1 MQATRNR
8 PMISIIKVS
17 EWLTRNANE
26 KLYPRLFL
34 MSPNGTLLAYSTPVD
49 IKELRDQAA
58 LISIAWKEHCQ
69 GRQKPTV
76 NQRKE
81 AVRNDQS
88 ATASPSLRPALRTLT
103 IQSQAC
109 NILVRLLQPELLL
122 VLVGNIPPKKNQS
135 FSINAE
141 GDGDPRYPSTE
152 AAPSRP
158 GSSSRLL
165 QGDGADDGLKPTGSE
180 LSGKGKAP
188 SIMSN
193 MSQRDKDIRHGVLHV
208 QRKRLDALADYALR
222 DFESTGFV
230 MPADSDLQ

>member
-1 MQATRNR
+1 
-8 PMISIIKVS
+8 MINISKVS
-17 EWLTRNANE
+17 DWLTRNRNE

-69 GRQKPTV
+69 GRQKPTIS
-76 NQRKE
+76 QRKE
-81 AVRNDQS
+81 ARGS
-88 ATASPSLRPALRTLT
+88 ETATGASSLQPALRTLT

-122 VLVGNIPPKKNQS
+122 VLVGSIPPKKNQS
-135 FSINAE
+135 FRINAE
-141 GDGDPRYPSTE
+141 GDGDPRYPS
-152 AAPSRP
+152 ADASPSRP
-158 GSSSRLL
+158 GSSPRLL
-165 QGDGADDGLKPTGSE
+165 QGDGANESLKPTGSE
-180 LSGKGKAP
+180 VSGKGKAP

-193 MSQRDKDIRHGVLHV
+193 MSQREKDIRHGVLHV

>member
-1 MQATRNR
+1 
-8 PMISIIKVS
+8 
-17 EWLTRNANE
+17 
-26 KLYPRLFL
+26 

-69 GRQKPTV
+69 DRQKPTV
-76 NQRKE
+76 SQRKE
-81 AVRNDQS
+81 APRIDQP
-88 ATASPSLRPALRTLT
+88 ATSTATSSTRPALRTLT

-122 VLVGNIPPKKNQS
+122 VLVGNIPPKKHQS
-135 FSINAE
+135 FSITAE
-141 GDGDPRYPSTE
+141 GDGDPRYPSIE
-152 AAPSRP
+152 GAPSRP

-165 QGDGADDGLKPTGSE
+165 QGDGAADGLRPMGSE
-180 LSGKGKAP
+180 ISGKGKAP

-193 MSQRDKDIRHGVLHV
+193 MSQRDIDIRHGVLHV

>member
-1 MQATRNR
+1 
-8 PMISIIKVS
+8 
-17 EWLTRNANE
+17 
-26 KLYPRLFL
+26 

-69 GRQKPTV
+69 GRQKPPV
-76 NQRKE
+76 PSQRKE
-81 AVRNDQS
+81 PVRSDS
-88 ATASPSLRPALRTLT
+88 TPAASPSPSLQSALKTLT
-103 IQSQAC
+103 IQSRDC

-135 FSINAE
+135 FKINAE
-141 GDGDPRYPSTE
+141 GYGDPRYPAIDGS
-152 AAPSRP
+152 PSRP

-165 QGDGADDGLKPTGSE
+165 QGDAANDQSKFPGGEITS
-180 LSGKGKAP
+180 KAKTP

-193 MSQRDKDIRHGVLHV
+193 MSQREKDIRHGVLHV

-222 DFESTGFV
+222 DFESTGFI

>member
-1 MQATRNR
+1 
-8 PMISIIKVS
+8 
-17 EWLTRNANE
+17 
-26 KLYPRLFL
+26 

-76 NQRKE
+76 SQRKE
-81 AVRNDQS
+81 ARGSDQS
-88 ATASPSLRPALRTLT
+88 AMATGTSSLQPALRTLT

-109 NILVRLLQPELLL
+109 NILIRLLQPELLL

-135 FSINAE
+135 FKINAE
-141 GDGDPRYPSTE
+141 GDGDPRYPSADATL
-152 AAPSRP
+152 SRP
-158 GSSSRLL
+158 GSSSRLF
-165 QGDGADDGLKPTGSE
+165 QGDGVGDGLKPAGLE
-180 LSGKGKAP
+180 LSGKGKTP

-193 MSQRDKDIRHGVLHV
+193 MSQREKDIRHGVLHV

>member
-8 PMISIIKVS
+8 PMINIAKVS

-69 GRQKPTV
+69 GRQKPSV
-76 NQRKE
+76 ASNRKDSNRSDN
-81 AVRNDQS
+81 AAA
-88 ATASPSLRPALRTLT
+88 ATASQSLKSALKTLT
-103 IQSQAC
+103 IQSQYC
-109 NILVRLLQPELLL
+109 NIIVRLLQPELLL
-122 VLVGNIPPKKNQS
+122 VLVGNIPPKRSQA
-135 FSINAE
+135 FQINAE
-141 GDGDPRYPSTE
+141 GHGDLRYPLVDTSL
-152 AAPSRP
+152 SRP
-158 GSSSRLL
+158 GSSTSLL
-165 QGDGADDGLKPTGSE
+165 HGN
-180 LSGKGKAP
+180 SGIVHATSKGKTP
-188 SIMSN
+188 SLLSN
-193 MSQRDKDIRHGVLHV
+193 MSQREKDIRLGVLHV
-208 QRKRLDALADYALR
+208 QRKRLDALADYAMR

>member
-1 MQATRNR
+1 
-8 PMISIIKVS
+8 
-17 EWLTRNANE
+17 
-26 KLYPRLFL
+26 

-69 GRQKPTV
+69 GRQKPPV
-76 NQRKE
+76 PNQQKETARK
-81 AVRNDQS
+81 D
-88 ATASPSLRPALRTLT
+88 ASDSLPALKTLT
-103 IQSQAC
+103 IQSRDC

-135 FSINAE
+135 FKINAE
-141 GDGDPRYPSTE
+141 GYGDPRYPSVE
-152 AAPSRP
+152 ALSSRP
-158 GSSSRLL
+158 GSSSKLL
-165 QGDGADDGLKPTGSE
+165 QGDGATEDSMSTGLEVG
-180 LSGKGKAP
+180 GKGKAP

-193 MSQRDKDIRHGVLHV
+193 MSQREKDIRHGVLHV

-222 DFESTGFV
+222 DFQSTGFI

>member
-1 MQATRNR
+1 
-8 PMISIIKVS
+8 
-17 EWLTRNANE
+17 
-26 KLYPRLFL
+26 

-69 GRQKPTV
+69 GRQKPSV
-76 NQRKE
+76 PIPRKDS
-81 AVRNDQS
+81 ARNEQ
-88 ATASPSLRPALRTLT
+88 AAATTASQSLKSPLKTLT
-103 IQSQAC
+103 IQSRDC

-122 VLVGNIPPKKNQS
+122 ILVGNIPPKKNQT
-135 FSINAE
+135 FNINAE
-141 GDGDPRYPSTE
+141 GQGDPRYPPIDAS
-152 AAPSRP
+152 PSRP
-158 GSSSRLL
+158 GSSSNLL
-165 QGDGADDGLKPTGSE
+165 QGDATADASTRGA

-193 MSQRDKDIRHGVLHV
+193 MSQREKDIRHGVLHV

-222 DFESTGFV
+222 DFESTGFI

>member
-1 MQATRNR
+1 MSPT
-8 PMISIIKVS
+8 VS
-17 EWLTRNANE
+17 NDSS
-26 KLYPRLFL
+26 L
-34 MSPNGTLLAYSTPVD
+34 MSPNGTLLAYSKPVD

-76 NQRKE
+76 SQRKE
-81 AVRNDQS
+81 VRGSDQS
-88 ATASPSLRPALRTLT
+88 ATAAGTSSLQPALRTLT

-135 FSINAE
+135 FKINAE
-141 GDGDPRYPSTE
+141 GDGDLRYPS
-152 AAPSRP
+152 ADASPSRP
-158 GSSSRLL
+158 GSSSRLF
-165 QGDGADDGLKPTGSE
+165 QGDGAGDGLKPAGSE
-180 LSGKGKAP
+180 LSSKGKAP

-193 MSQRDKDIRHGVLHV
+193 MSQREKDVRHGVLHV